1 MKQLG
6 VTFCISLSNSQN
18 ESNSSC
24 FVSNLSWSINIYLE
38 KTNFHL
44 TLPFHLCLFTCVKRN
59 ANCSFL
65 PCFVF
70 LYCYLNTY
78 QFAVVKVF
86 IVIQIVI
93 FTNSSQ

>member
-18 ESNSSC
+18 EAISSC

-44 TLPFHLCLFTCVKRN
+44 TLPFHLCLPTCVKRN
-59 ANCSFL
+59 ANCSFFAML
-65 PCFVF
+65 CFSS
-70 LYCYLNTY
+70 
-78 QFAVVKVF
+78 
-86 IVIQIVI
+86 IVI
-93 FTNSSQ
+93 